1 MARRWTIEE
10 DNLLKADALMYGTK
24 GVADRL
30 CETLGR
36 SKYAIQVRLSKLRKE
51 GNEFKL
57 KGALILHSDKHTEP
71 ETPIA
76 GKKRFWGKL
85 FSMLCLSN
93 GK

>member
-51 GNEFKL
+51 GNGFRL
-57 KGALILHSDKHTEP
+57 KGVFISHSDKHTEP
-71 ETPIA
+71 EIPVSR
-76 GKKRFWGKL
+76 KKRFWGKL
-85 FSMLCLSN
+85 FSILCLSN